1 MKTINSAC
9 QQACLLHVQQVSVLH
24 LYLHSIYLL
33 MTKFPKHLKH
43 CWNGPATLYYTT
55 HFTLVPVVTDEYH
68 IPILSSEY
76 QVDNQP
82 FA

>member
-1 MKTINSAC
+1 
-9 QQACLLHVQQVSVLH
+9 
-24 LYLHSIYLL
+24 

-43 CWNGPATLYYTT
+43 CWNGPATLYYNT